1 MMNGFVWILSAVM
14 WGKVLCMC
22 GVDASCVRTLT
33 ALSHSVM
40 WLLPHPTEDRF
51 WLGV

>member
-33 ALSHSVM
+33 
-40 WLLPHPTEDRF
+40 LLTLCYVAPASSY
-51 WLGV
+51 